1 MDKYSWEMRTMTTEK
16 IDVNSV
22 VDNAKF
28 TPFHFNVVAWCL
40 LIILFD
46 GYDLAINGVVLPL
59 LMQDWGLSAVQAGML
74 ASTALAGM
82 MFGAMIF
89 GSLADKIGRKK
100 VIMICIVLFSGLT
113 FAGGFASNPTEF
125 GILRF
130 LAGLG
135 IGGVMPNLVALTSEY
150 APKNMRST
158 LVTTMFSGYAVGG
171 VMAALL
177 GAWLTPSFG
186 WEIMFF
192 IAGIPLLLLPIIWK
206 FLPESLMFIVKE
218 NKQEQA
224 RPIMARLAPE
234 VQISNETKFELHQV
248 DVPEAANV
256 VSLFKR
262 GRALNTL
269 LFWLAFFTCLLTM
282 YALSSWLPK
291 LMMAAGYSMD
301 NSLMFMMVMNV
312 GAVVGIVGGGILADR
327 FHLKPVLMFLGMMG
341 AIVMSSMG
349 FASNQFLLYILVFLA
364 GAASIGSQM
373 LLYSYV
379 AQFYPLAVRSTGI
392 GWSSAIGR
400 MGAIVGP
407 ILIGGLLGMN
417 LPAHFNFMAVGLPVL
432 ITAIAVALIMH
443 DDESEKIGSAD
454 TIPAKA

>member
-1 MDKYSWEMRTMTTEK
+1 MTTEN
-16 IDVNSV
+16 VNINAV
-22 VDNAKF
+22 VDKAKF
-28 TPFHFNVVAWCL
+28 TSFHFNVVAWCL

-59 LMQDWGLSAVQAGML
+59 LMKDWGLTAMQAGML

-82 MFGAMIF
+82 MFGAMFF

-125 GILRF
+125 AILRF

-150 APKNMRST
+150 APQKMRST

-177 GAWLTPSFG
+177 GSWFTPDFG
-186 WEIMFF
+186 WQIMFF
-192 IAGIPLLLLPIIWK
+192 IAGIPLFLLPVIWK
-206 FLPESLMFIVKE
+206 FLPESLAFIVKD
-218 NKQEQA
+218 NKQDQA
-224 RPIMARLAPE
+224 RRIVKRLAPNE
-234 VQISNETKFELHQV
+234 QISDSVIFTLPQEN
-248 DVPEAANV
+248 VPEAANV
-256 VSLFKR
+256 VSLFRR
-262 GRALNTL
+262 GRTVNTL

-291 LMMAAGYSMD
+291 LMMAAGYSMN
-301 NSLMFMMVMNV
+301 NSLMFMMVMNI

-327 FHLKPVLMFLGMMG
+327 FHLKPVLMVLGIMG
-341 AIVMSSMG
+341 AIVMSLMG
-349 FASNQFLLYILVFLA
+349 FQSNQVLLYILVFLA

-379 AQFYPLAVRSTGI
+379 AQYYPLAVRSTGI

-407 ILIGGLLGMN
+407 ILIGGLLGMS
-417 LPAHFNFMAVGLPVL
+417 LPAYINFMVVGLPVL
-432 ITAIAVALIMH
+432 ITAIAVALIVH
-443 DDESEKIGSAD
+443 EDEAEKLPKTSSVDSDLKTA
-454 TIPAKA
+454 

>member
-1 MDKYSWEMRTMTTEK
+1 MAHQAINVNDV
-16 IDVNSV
+16 IDH
-22 VDNAKF
+22 AKF
-28 TPFHFNVVAWCL
+28 KPFHFNVVAWCL

-59 LMQDWGLSAVQAGML
+59 LMDEWGLSAVQAGML

-125 GILRF
+125 AILRF

-150 APKNMRST
+150 APIRMRST
-158 LVTTMFSGYAVGG
+158 LVTGMFSGYAVGG

-177 GAWLTPSFG
+177 GSWFTPDFG
-186 WEIMFF
+186 WQIMFF
-192 IAGIPLLLLPIIWK
+192 IAGIPLFLLPVIWK
-206 FLPESLMFIVKE
+206 FLPESLTFIVQQDRQAEARKIVSRLEPTITVKE
-218 NKQEQA
+218 
-224 RPIMARLAPE
+224 
-234 VQISNETKFELHQV
+234 TTTFELDKV
-248 DVPEAANV
+248 DVPESASV
-256 VSLFKR
+256 MSLFRR
-262 GRALNTL
+262 GRAMNTV
-269 LFWLAFFTCLLTM
+269 LFWIAFFTCLLTM

-301 NSLMFMMVMNV
+301 NSLMFMMVMNI
-312 GAVVGIVGGGILADR
+312 GAVIGIIGGGILADR
-327 FHLKPVLMFLGMMG
+327 FHLKPVLMCLGIIG
-341 AIVMSSMG
+341 AVVMSLMG
-349 FASNQFLLYILVFLA
+349 FQSNEFLLYILVFLA

-400 MGAIVGP
+400 MGAIIGP

-432 ITAIAVALIMH
+432 ITAIAVSLIMNSN
-443 DDESEKIGSAD
+443 ESEKIGSGV
-454 TIPAKA
+454 TAKA

>member
-1 MDKYSWEMRTMTTEK
+1 MAHQAINVNDV
-16 IDVNSV
+16 IDH
-22 VDNAKF
+22 AIFK
-28 TPFHFNVVAWCL
+28 PFHFNVVAWCL

-59 LMQDWGLSAVQAGML
+59 LMDEWGLSAVQAGML

-125 GILRF
+125 AILRF

-150 APKNMRST
+150 APKTMRST

-177 GAWLTPSFG
+177 GSWFTPSFG

-192 IAGIPLLLLPIIWK
+192 IAGIPLFLLPVIWK
-206 FLPESLMFIVKE
+206 FLPESLTFIVKE
-218 NKQEQA
+218 NKQDQA
-224 RPIMARLAPE
+224 RPIVARLAPDLKITE
-234 VQISNETKFELHQV
+234 DTTFELYQV
-248 DVPEAANV
+248 GVPEAANV

-262 GRALNTL
+262 GRAVNTL

-327 FHLKPVLMFLGMMG
+327 FHLKPVIIGMFLLG
-341 AIVMSSMG
+341 AFSLVGLG
-349 FASNQFLLYILVFLA
+349 FNSPQPVIYLLVGLA
-364 GAASIGSQM
+364 GASAIGSSI
-373 LLYSYV
+373 LLYSFV
-379 AQFYPLAVRSTGI
+379 AQYYPLTIRSTGI
-392 GWSSAIGR
+392 GCASAVGR
-400 MGAIVGP
+400 VGAIVGP
-407 ILIGGLLGMN
+407 IIIGVLLGMD
-417 LPAHFNFMAVGLPVL
+417 LPHKMNFLAVAIPAVIG
-432 ITAIAVALIMH
+432 AIAVALIRLQSTSQVV
-443 DDESEKIGSAD
+443 SEPSVVK
-454 TIPAKA
+454 KASRSYS

>member
-1 MDKYSWEMRTMTTEK
+1 MTHQAINVNDV
-16 IDVNSV
+16 IDH
-22 VDNAKF
+22 AKF
-28 TPFHFNVVAWCL
+28 KPFHFNVVAWCL

-59 LMQDWGLSAVQAGML
+59 LMDEWGLSAVQAGML

-125 GILRF
+125 AILRF

-150 APKNMRST
+150 APKTMRST

-177 GAWLTPSFG
+177 GSWFTPSFG

-192 IAGIPLLLLPIIWK
+192 IAGIPLFLLPVIWK
-206 FLPESLMFIVKE
+206 FLPESLTFIVKE
-218 NKQEQA
+218 NKQDQA
-224 RPIMARLAPE
+224 RPIVARLAPDLKIT
-234 VQISNETKFELHQV
+234 QDTTFELYQV
-248 DVPEAANV
+248 GVPEAANV

-262 GRALNTL
+262 GRAVNTL

-327 FHLKPVLMFLGMMG
+327 FHLKPVLMFLGIMG
-341 AIVMSSMG
+341 ALVMSLMG
-349 FASNQFLLYILVFLA
+349 FQSNQFLLYILVFLA

-379 AQFYPLAVRSTGI
+379 AQYYPLAVRSTGI

-432 ITAIAVALIMH
+432 ITAIAVALIMSE
-443 DDESEKIGSAD
+443 DEAEQIKAGKAVA
-454 TIPAKA
+454 AKA

>member
-1 MDKYSWEMRTMTTEK
+1 MTHQAVNVNQI
-16 IDVNSV
+16 IDH
-22 VDNAKF
+22 AKF
-28 TPFHFNVVAWCL
+28 TPFHFRVVAWCL

-59 LMQDWGLSAVQAGML
+59 LMDDWGLSAVQAGML

-150 APKNMRST
+150 APQKMRST

-177 GAWLTPSFG
+177 GSWFTPSFG

-192 IAGIPLLLLPIIWK
+192 IAGIPLFLLPVIWK
-206 FLPESLMFIVKE
+206 YLPESLTFIVKE
-218 NKQEQA
+218 NKQEEA
-224 RPIMARLAPE
+224 RQIVRKLAPNVTVKE
-234 VQISNETKFELHQV
+234 DTTFELYQV

-256 VSLFKR
+256 ASLFRR
-262 GRALNTL
+262 GRATNTL
-269 LFWLAFFTCLLTM
+269 LFWVAFFTCLLTM

-301 NSLMFMMVMNV
+301 NSLMFMMVMNI
-312 GAVVGIVGGGILADR
+312 GAVIGIIGGGILADR
-327 FHLKPVLMFLGMMG
+327 FHLKPVLMFLGIMG
-341 AIVMSSMG
+341 AIVMSLMG
-349 FASNQFLLYILVFLA
+349 FQSNQFLLYILVFLA

-417 LPAHFNFMAVGLPVL
+417 LPAHFNFIAVGLPVL

-443 DDESEKIGSAD
+443 DDEPEKIA
-454 TIPAKA
+454 AQNVAAVKA

>member
-1 MDKYSWEMRTMTTEK
+1 MTHQAVNVNQI
-16 IDVNSV
+16 IDH
-22 VDNAKF
+22 AKF
-28 TPFHFNVVAWCL
+28 TPFHFRVVAWCL

-59 LMQDWGLSAVQAGML
+59 LMDDWGLSAVQAGML

-150 APKNMRST
+150 APQKMRST

-177 GAWLTPSFG
+177 GSWFTPSFG

-192 IAGIPLLLLPIIWK
+192 IAGIPLFLLPVIWK
-206 FLPESLMFIVKE
+206 YLPESLTFIVKE
-218 NKQEQA
+218 NKQEEA
-224 RPIMARLAPE
+224 RQIVRKLAPNVTVKE
-234 VQISNETKFELHQV
+234 DTTFELYQV

-256 VSLFKR
+256 ASLFRR
-262 GRALNTL
+262 GRATNTL
-269 LFWLAFFTCLLTM
+269 LFWVAFFTCLLTM

-301 NSLMFMMVMNV
+301 NSLMFMMIMNV

-327 FHLKPVLMFLGMMG
+327 FHLKPVLMFLGIMG
-341 AIVMSSMG
+341 AIVMSLMG
-349 FASNQFLLYILVFLA
+349 FQSNQFLLYILVFLA

-407 ILIGGLLGMN
+407 ILIGSLLGMN
-417 LPAHFNFMAVGLPVL
+417 LPAHFNFIAVGLPVL

-443 DDESEKIGSAD
+443 DDEPEKIAAQNVA
-454 TIPAKA
+454 TAKA

>member
-1 MDKYSWEMRTMTTEK
+1 MTTDNLD
-16 IDVNSV
+16 INSI
-22 VDNAKF
+22 VDKAKF

-59 LMQDWGLSAVQAGML
+59 LMKDWGLTAMQAGML
-74 ASTALAGM
+74 ASCALAGM
-82 MFGAMIF
+82 MFGAMFF

-125 GILRF
+125 AILRF

-150 APKNMRST
+150 APQKMRST

-177 GAWLTPSFG
+177 GSWFTPDFG
-186 WEIMFF
+186 WQIMFF
-192 IAGIPLLLLPIIWK
+192 IAGIPVFLLPVIWK
-206 FLPESLMFIVKE
+206 FLPESLAFIVKE
-218 NKQEQA
+218 NKQEKA
-224 RPIMARLAPE
+224 RSIVSKLAPN
-234 VQISNETKFELHQV
+234 VAVTGQTTFSLPQV
-248 DVPEAANV
+248 DVPESANV
-256 VSLFKR
+256 VSLFRR
-262 GRALNTL
+262 GRATNTL

-327 FHLKPVLMFLGMMG
+327 FHLKPVLMVLGMMG
-341 AIVMSSMG
+341 AIVMSLMG
-349 FASNQFLLYILVFLA
+349 FQSNQFLLYILVFLA

-379 AQFYPLAVRSTGI
+379 AQFYPLAIRSTGI

-443 DDESEKIGSAD
+443 DNDSDKIEIQEASA
-454 TIPAKA
+454 AKA

>member
-1 MDKYSWEMRTMTTEK
+1 MTHQAVNVNQI
-16 IDVNSV
+16 IDH
-22 VDNAKF
+22 AKF
-28 TPFHFNVVAWCL
+28 TPFHFRVVAWCL

-59 LMQDWGLSAVQAGML
+59 LMDDWGLSAVQAGML

-150 APKNMRST
+150 APQKMRST

-177 GAWLTPSFG
+177 GSWFTPSFG

-192 IAGIPLLLLPIIWK
+192 IAGIPLFLLPVIWK
-206 FLPESLMFIVKE
+206 YLPESLTFIVKE
-218 NKQEQA
+218 NKQEEA
-224 RPIMARLAPE
+224 RQIVRKLAPNVTVKE
-234 VQISNETKFELHQV
+234 DTTFELYQV

-256 VSLFKR
+256 ASLFRR
-262 GRALNTL
+262 GRATNTL
-269 LFWLAFFTCLLTM
+269 LFWVAFFTCLLTM

-301 NSLMFMMVMNV
+301 NSLMFMMIMNV

-327 FHLKPVLMFLGMMG
+327 FHLKPVLMFLGIMG
-341 AIVMSSMG
+341 AIVMSLMG
-349 FASNQFLLYILVFLA
+349 FMSNQFLLYILVFLA

-379 AQFYPLAVRSTGI
+379 AQYYPLAVRSTGI

-407 ILIGGLLGMN
+407 IMIGALLGMN

-432 ITAIAVALIMH
+432 ITAIAVALIMSE
-443 DDESEKIGSAD
+443 DEAEKINASK
-454 TIPAKA
+454 PAVAEA

>member
-1 MDKYSWEMRTMTTEK
+1 MTDKAVNVNHI
-16 IDVNSV
+16 IDH
-22 VDNAKF
+22 AKF
-28 TPFHFNVVAWCL
+28 RPFHFNVLVWCL

-59 LMQDWGLSAVQAGML
+59 LMAEWGLTAMQAGML

-125 GILRF
+125 AILRF

-150 APKNMRST
+150 APIRMRST
-158 LVTTMFSGYAVGG
+158 LVTGMFSGYAVGG

-177 GAWLTPSFG
+177 GSWFTPDFG
-186 WEIMFF
+186 WQIMFF
-192 IAGIPLLLLPIIWK
+192 IAGIPLFLLPVIWK
-206 FLPESLMFIVKE
+206 FLPESLTFIVQQDRQAEARKIVSRLEPTITVKE
-218 NKQEQA
+218 
-224 RPIMARLAPE
+224 
-234 VQISNETKFELHQV
+234 TTTFELDKV
-248 DVPEAANV
+248 DVPESASV
-256 VSLFKR
+256 MSLFRR
-262 GRALNTL
+262 GRAMNTV
-269 LFWLAFFTCLLTM
+269 LFWIAFFTCLLTM

-301 NSLMFMMVMNV
+301 NSLMFMMVMNI
-312 GAVVGIVGGGILADR
+312 GAVIGIIGGGILADR
-327 FHLKPVLMFLGMMG
+327 FHLKPVLMCLGIIG
-341 AIVMSSMG
+341 AVVMSLMG
-349 FASNQFLLYILVFLA
+349 FQSNEFLLYILVFLA

-379 AQFYPLAVRSTGI
+379 AQFYPLAIRSTGI

-400 MGAIVGP
+400 MGAIIGP

-432 ITAIAVALIMH
+432 ITAIAVSLIMNSN
-443 DDESEKIGSAD
+443 ESEKIGSGV
-454 TIPAKA
+454 TAKA

>member
-1 MDKYSWEMRTMTTEK
+1 ME
-16 IDVNSV
+16 
-22 VDNAKF
+22 
-28 TPFHFNVVAWCL
+28 
-40 LIILFD
+40 
-46 GYDLAINGVVLPL
+46 
-59 LMQDWGLSAVQAGML
+59 DWGLSAVQAGML

-82 MFGAMIF
+82 MFGAMTF

-125 GILRF
+125 AILRF

-150 APKNMRST
+150 APKTMRST

-177 GAWLTPSFG
+177 GSWFTPVFG
-186 WEIMFF
+186 WKIMFF
-192 IAGIPLLLLPIIWK
+192 IAGIPLFLLPVIWK
-206 FLPESLMFIVKE
+206 FLPESLTFIVKQ
-218 NKQEQA
+218 NNQVQA
-224 RPIMARLAPE
+224 RQIVRRLAPE
-234 VQISNETKFELHQV
+234 VTVTDTTTFELHKV
-248 DVPEAANV
+248 DVPESASV

-262 GRALNTL
+262 GRATNTL

-301 NSLMFMMVMNV
+301 NSLMFMMTMNM

-327 FHLKPVLMFLGMMG
+327 FHLKPVLMCLGIMG
-341 AIVMSSMG
+341 AIVMSLMG
-349 FASNQFLLYILVFLA
+349 LQSSQFLLYILVFLA

-392 GWSSAIGR
+392 GWASAIGR

-407 ILIGGLLGMN
+407 ILIGALLGMS
-417 LPAHFNFMAVGLPVL
+417 LPAYVNFIAVGIPVL
-432 ITAIAVALIMH
+432 ITAIAVALICH
-443 DDESEKIGSAD
+443 DQQSDKID
-454 TIPAKA
+454 TTAPAAAELETA

>member
-1 MDKYSWEMRTMTTEK
+1 MTDKVVNVNHI
-16 IDVNSV
+16 IDH
-22 VDNAKF
+22 AKF
-28 TPFHFNVVAWCL
+28 RPFHFNVLVWCL

-59 LMQDWGLSAVQAGML
+59 LMVEWGLTAMQAGML

-125 GILRF
+125 AILRF

-150 APKNMRST
+150 APIRMRST
-158 LVTTMFSGYAVGG
+158 LVTGMFSGYAVGG

-177 GAWLTPSFG
+177 GSWFTPDFG
-186 WEIMFF
+186 WQIMFF
-192 IAGIPLLLLPIIWK
+192 IAGIPLFLLPVIWK
-206 FLPESLMFIVKE
+206 FLPESLTFIVQQNRQAEAREIVRRLEPTITVKE
-218 NKQEQA
+218 
-224 RPIMARLAPE
+224 
-234 VQISNETKFELHQV
+234 TTTFELDKV
-248 DVPEAANV
+248 DVPESASV
-256 VSLFKR
+256 MSLFRR
-262 GRALNTL
+262 GRAMNTI
-269 LFWLAFFTCLLTM
+269 LFWIAFFTCLLTM

-301 NSLMFMMVMNV
+301 NSLMFMMVMNI
-312 GAVVGIVGGGILADR
+312 GAVIGIIGGGILADR
-327 FHLKPVLMFLGMMG
+327 FHLKPVLMCLGVMG
-341 AIVMSSMG
+341 AVVMSLMG
-349 FASNQFLLYILVFLA
+349 FQSNEFLLYILVFLA

-400 MGAIVGP
+400 MGAIIGP

-432 ITAIAVALIMH
+432 ITAIAVSLIMNSN
-443 DDESEKIGSAD
+443 ESEKIGSGA
-454 TIPAKA
+454 TETAKA

>member
-1 MDKYSWEMRTMTTEK
+1 MTHQTINVNDV
-16 IDVNSV
+16 IDH
-22 VDNAKF
+22 AKF
-28 TPFHFNVVAWCL
+28 KPFHFNVVAWCL

-59 LMQDWGLSAVQAGML
+59 LMDEWGLSAVQAGML

-218 NKQEQA
+218 NQQEQA

-327 FHLKPVLMFLGMMG
+327 FHLKPVLMFLGIMG
-341 AIVMSSMG
+341 AIVMSLMG
-349 FASNQFLLYILVFLA
+349 FQSNQFLLYILVFLA

-379 AQFYPLAVRSTGI
+379 AQYYPLAVRSTGI

-417 LPAHFNFMAVGLPVL
+417 LPAHFNFIAVGLPVL
-432 ITAIAVALIMH
+432 ITAIAVALIMSE
-443 DDESEKIGSAD
+443 DEAEQIKAGKAAI
-454 TIPAKA
+454 AKA

>member
-1 MDKYSWEMRTMTTEK
+1 MAHQAINVNDV
-16 IDVNSV
+16 IDH
-22 VDNAKF
+22 AKF
-28 TPFHFNVVAWCL
+28 KPFHFNVVAWCL

-59 LMQDWGLSAVQAGML
+59 LMDEWGLSAVQAGML

-125 GILRF
+125 AILRF

-150 APKNMRST
+150 APKTMRST

-177 GAWLTPSFG
+177 GSWFTPSFG

-192 IAGIPLLLLPIIWK
+192 IAGIPLFLLPVIWK
-206 FLPESLMFIVKE
+206 FLPESLTFIVKE
-218 NKQEQA
+218 NKQDQA
-224 RPIMARLAPE
+224 RPIVARLAPDLKITE
-234 VQISNETKFELHQV
+234 DTTFELYQV
-248 DVPEAANV
+248 GVPEAANV

-262 GRALNTL
+262 GRAVNTL

-327 FHLKPVLMFLGMMG
+327 FHLKPVIIGMFLLG
-341 AIVMSSMG
+341 AFSLVGLG
-349 FASNQFLLYILVFLA
+349 FNSPQPVIYLLVGLA
-364 GAASIGSQM
+364 GASAIGSSI
-373 LLYSYV
+373 LLYSFV
-379 AQFYPLAVRSTGI
+379 AQYYPLTIRSTGI
-392 GWSSAIGR
+392 GCASAVGR
-400 MGAIVGP
+400 VGAIVGP
-407 ILIGGLLGMN
+407 IIIGVLLGMD
-417 LPAHFNFMAVGLPVL
+417 LPHKMNFLAVAIPAVIG
-432 ITAIAVALIMH
+432 AIAVALIRLQSTSQVV
-443 DDESEKIGSAD
+443 SEPSVVK
-454 TIPAKA
+454 KASRSYS

>member
-1 MDKYSWEMRTMTTEK
+1 MKTEHM
-16 IDVNSV
+16 DVNSI
-22 VDNAKF
+22 VDHAKL
-28 TPFHFNVVAWCL
+28 TPFHMNVVAWCL

-46 GYDLAINGVVLPL
+46 GYDLAINGVTLPL
-59 LMQDWGLSAVQAGML
+59 LMNDWGLSAVQAGML

-150 APKNMRST
+150 APKKLRST

-177 GAWLTPSFG
+177 GSWFTPNFG
-186 WEIMFF
+186 WQIMFF
-192 IAGIPLLLLPIIWK
+192 IAGIPLFLLPLIWK
-206 FLPESLMFIVKE
+206 FLPESLSFIVKQ
-218 NKQEQA
+218 NKQAEA
-224 RPIMARLAPE
+224 RKIVKRLAPTVKVTDATTFMLPE
-234 VQISNETKFELHQV
+234 EN
-248 DVPEAANV
+248 VPEAANV
-256 VSLFKR
+256 VSLFRR
-262 GRALNTL
+262 GRAMNTI
-269 LFWLAFFTCLLTM
+269 LFWIAFFSCLLTM

-301 NSLMFMMVMNV
+301 NSLMFMMVMNI
-312 GAVVGIVGGGILADR
+312 GAVIGIVGGGILADR
-327 FHLKPVLMFLGMMG
+327 FHLKPVLMFLGIMG
-341 AIVMSSMG
+341 AIVMSLMG
-349 FASNQFLLYILVFLA
+349 FQSNQFLLYVLVFLA

-443 DDESEKIGSAD
+443 DNESDQVSSSD
-454 TIPAKA
+454 VVSAKA

>member
-1 MDKYSWEMRTMTTEK
+1 MTHQTINVNDV
-16 IDVNSV
+16 IDH
-22 VDNAKF
+22 AKF
-28 TPFHFNVVAWCL
+28 KPFHFNVVAWCL

-59 LMQDWGLSAVQAGML
+59 LMDEWGLSAVQAGML

-186 WEIMFF
+186 WEIMFL

-327 FHLKPVLMFLGMMG
+327 FHLKPVLMFLGIMG
-341 AIVMSSMG
+341 AIVMSLMG
-349 FASNQFLLYILVFLA
+349 FQSNQLLLYILVFLA

-379 AQFYPLAVRSTGI
+379 AQYYPLAVRSTGI

-417 LPAHFNFMAVGLPVL
+417 LPAHFNFIAVGLPVL
-432 ITAIAVALIMH
+432 ITAIAVALIMSE
-443 DDESEKIGSAD
+443 DEAEQIKAGKAAI
-454 TIPAKA
+454 AKA

>member
-1 MDKYSWEMRTMTTEK
+1 MTHQTINVNDV
-16 IDVNSV
+16 IDH
-22 VDNAKF
+22 AKF
-28 TPFHFNVVAWCL
+28 KPFHFNVVAWCL

-59 LMQDWGLSAVQAGML
+59 LMDEWGLSAVQAGML

-100 VIMICIVLFSGLT
+100 VIIICIVLFSGLT

-327 FHLKPVLMFLGMMG
+327 FHLKPVLMFLGIMG
-341 AIVMSSMG
+341 AIVMSLMG
-349 FASNQFLLYILVFLA
+349 FQSNQFLLYILVFLA

-379 AQFYPLAVRSTGI
+379 AQYYPLAVRSTGI

-407 ILIGGLLGMN
+407 ILIGSLLGMN
-417 LPAHFNFMAVGLPVL
+417 LPAHFNFIAVGLPVL
-432 ITAIAVALIMH
+432 ITAIAVALIMSE
-443 DDESEKIGSAD
+443 DEAEQIKAGKAAI
-454 TIPAKA
+454 AKA

>member
-1 MDKYSWEMRTMTTEK
+1 MTHQAVNVNQI
-16 IDVNSV
+16 IDH
-22 VDNAKF
+22 AKF
-28 TPFHFNVVAWCL
+28 TPLHFRVVAWCL

-59 LMQDWGLSAVQAGML
+59 LMDDWGLSAVQAGML

-150 APKNMRST
+150 APQKMRST

-177 GAWLTPSFG
+177 GSWFTPSFG

-192 IAGIPLLLLPIIWK
+192 IAGIPLFLLPVIWK
-206 FLPESLMFIVKE
+206 YLPESLTFIVKE
-218 NKQEQA
+218 NKQEEA
-224 RPIMARLAPE
+224 RKIVRKLAPNVTVKE
-234 VQISNETKFELHQV
+234 DTTFELYKV

-256 VSLFKR
+256 ASLFRR
-262 GRALNTL
+262 GRATNTL
-269 LFWLAFFTCLLTM
+269 LFWVAFFTCLLTM

-301 NSLMFMMVMNV
+301 NSLMFMMIMNV

-327 FHLKPVLMFLGMMG
+327 FHLKPVLMFLGIMG
-341 AIVMSSMG
+341 AIVMSLMG
-349 FASNQFLLYILVFLA
+349 FQSNQFLLYILVFLA

-417 LPAHFNFMAVGLPVL
+417 LPAHFNFIAVGLPVL

-443 DDESEKIGSAD
+443 DDEPEKIAAQNVA
-454 TIPAKA
+454 TAKA

>member
-1 MDKYSWEMRTMTTEK
+1 MTAETVN
-16 IDVNSV
+16 VNSII
-22 VDNAKF
+22 DHAKF
-28 TPFHFNVVAWCL
+28 TPFHFRVVAWCL

-59 LMQDWGLSAVQAGML
+59 LMQEWGLSAMQAGML

-150 APKNMRST
+150 SPIRKRST

-177 GAWLTPSFG
+177 GSWFTPNFG
-186 WEIMFF
+186 WQIMFF

-206 FLPESLMFIVKE
+206 FLPESLTFIVQQ
-218 NKQEQA
+218 NKQAEA
-224 RPIMARLAPE
+224 RQIVRRLAPKVKVTE
-234 VQISNETKFELHQV
+234 NTIFELNKV
-248 DVPEAANV
+248 DVPESASV
-256 VSLFKR
+256 ISLFKR
-262 GRALNTL
+262 GRGVNTA
-269 LFWLAFFTCLLTM
+269 LFWVAFFTCLLTM

-301 NSLMFMMVMNV
+301 NSLMFMLVMNV

-327 FHLKPVLMFLGMMG
+327 YHLKPVLMVLGMTG
-341 AIVMSSMG
+341 AIVMSLMG
-349 FASNQFLLYILVFLA
+349 FQSNQFLLYILVFLA

-379 AQFYPLAVRSTGI
+379 AQYYPLAVRSTGI

-400 MGAIVGP
+400 MGAIIGP

-417 LPAHFNFMAVGLPVL
+417 LPAHFNFIAVGLPVL
-432 ITAIAVALIMH
+432 ITAIAVALIVH
-443 DDESEKIGSAD
+443 ENETQPIQSAE
-454 TIPAKA
+454 PAKV

>member
-1 MDKYSWEMRTMTTEK
+1 MTTENVD
-16 IDVNSV
+16 IGSV
-22 VDNAKF
+22 VDKAKF
-28 TPFHFNVVAWCL
+28 TSFHFNVVAWCL

-59 LMQDWGLSAVQAGML
+59 LMQEWGLSAVQAGML

-82 MFGAMIF
+82 MFGAMFF

-125 GILRF
+125 AILRF
-130 LAGLG
+130 FAGLG

-150 APKNMRST
+150 APQKMRST

-177 GAWLTPSFG
+177 GSWFTPNFG
-186 WEIMFF
+186 WQIMFF
-192 IAGIPLLLLPIIWK
+192 IAGIPLFLLPLIWK
-206 FLPESLMFIVKE
+206 FLPESLAFIVKE
-218 NKQEQA
+218 NKQEEA
-224 RPIMARLAPE
+224 RRIACRLAPDLS
-234 VQISNETKFELHQV
+234 VNEKMIFTLPKV
-248 DVPEAANV
+248 DIPEAANV
-256 VSLFKR
+256 ASLFRR
-262 GRALNTL
+262 GRTTNTL

-301 NSLMFMMVMNV
+301 NSLMFMMVMNI
-312 GAVVGIVGGGILADR
+312 GAVVGIIGGGILADR
-327 FHLKPVLMFLGMMG
+327 FHLKPVLMCLGMLG
-341 AIVMSSMG
+341 GIVMSLMG
-349 FASNQFLLYILVFLA
+349 FQSNQFLLYILVFLA

-379 AQFYPLAVRSTGI
+379 AQYYPLAIRSTGI

-407 ILIGGLLGMN
+407 ILIGSLLGMN
-417 LPAHFNFMAVGLPVL
+417 LPAYINFIVVGIPVL
-432 ITAIAVALIMH
+432 ITAIAVALIVH
-443 DDESEKIGSAD
+443 EDKSEKIAVSSAV
-454 TIPAKA
+454 TVKA

>member
-1 MDKYSWEMRTMTTEK
+1 MTDKVVNVNHI
-16 IDVNSV
+16 IDH
-22 VDNAKF
+22 AKF
-28 TPFHFNVVAWCL
+28 RPFHFNVLVWCL

-59 LMQDWGLSAVQAGML
+59 LMVEWGLTAMQAGML

-113 FAGGFASNPTEF
+113 FAGGFSSNPTEF
-125 GILRF
+125 AILRF

-150 APKNMRST
+150 APIRMRST
-158 LVTTMFSGYAVGG
+158 LVTGMFSGYAVGG

-177 GAWLTPSFG
+177 GSWFTPDFG
-186 WEIMFF
+186 WQIMFF
-192 IAGIPLLLLPIIWK
+192 IAGIPLFLLPVIWK
-206 FLPESLMFIVKE
+206 FLPESLTFIVQQNRQAEAREIVRRLEPTITVKE
-218 NKQEQA
+218 
-224 RPIMARLAPE
+224 
-234 VQISNETKFELHQV
+234 TTTFELDKV
-248 DVPEAANV
+248 DVPESASV
-256 VSLFKR
+256 MSLFRR
-262 GRALNTL
+262 GRTMNTI
-269 LFWLAFFTCLLTM
+269 LFWIAFFTCLLTM

-301 NSLMFMMVMNV
+301 NSLMFMMVMNI
-312 GAVVGIVGGGILADR
+312 GAVIGIIGGGILADR
-327 FHLKPVLMFLGMMG
+327 FHLKPVLMCLGVMG
-341 AIVMSSMG
+341 AVVMSLMG
-349 FASNQFLLYILVFLA
+349 FQSNEFLLYILVFLA

-400 MGAIVGP
+400 MGAIIGP

-432 ITAIAVALIMH
+432 ITAIAVSLIMNSN
-443 DDESEKIGSAD
+443 ESEKIGSGA
-454 TIPAKA
+454 TETVKA

>member
-1 MDKYSWEMRTMTTEK
+1 MKTEHM
-16 IDVNSV
+16 DVNSI
-22 VDNAKF
+22 VDHAKL
-28 TPFHFNVVAWCL
+28 TPFHMNVVAWCL

-46 GYDLAINGVVLPL
+46 GYDLAINGVTLPL
-59 LMQDWGLSAVQAGML
+59 LMNDWGLSAVQAGML

-150 APKNMRST
+150 APKKLRST

-177 GAWLTPSFG
+177 GSWFTPNFG
-186 WEIMFF
+186 WQIMFF
-192 IAGIPLLLLPIIWK
+192 IAGIPLFLLPLIWK
-206 FLPESLMFIVKE
+206 FLPESLSFIVKQ
-218 NKQEQA
+218 NKQAEA
-224 RPIMARLAPE
+224 RKIVKRLAPTVKVTDATTFMLPE
-234 VQISNETKFELHQV
+234 EN
-248 DVPEAANV
+248 VPEAANV
-256 VSLFKR
+256 VSLFRR
-262 GRALNTL
+262 GRAMNTI
-269 LFWLAFFTCLLTM
+269 LFWIAFFSCLLTM

-301 NSLMFMMVMNV
+301 NSLMFMMVMNI
-312 GAVVGIVGGGILADR
+312 GAVIGIVGGGILADR
-327 FHLKPVLMFLGMMG
+327 FHLKPVLMFLGIMG
-341 AIVMSSMG
+341 AIVMSLMG
-349 FASNQFLLYILVFLA
+349 FQSNQFLLYVLVFLA

-392 GWSSAIGR
+392 GRSSAIGR

-443 DDESEKIGSAD
+443 DNESDQVSSSD
-454 TIPAKA
+454 VVSAKA